1 MLEAEGV
8 IVGKPIT
15 IFPYLLDRIWVFD
28 DPRAGLKEEAFVL
41 GMTEMIYRAVPA
53 KGIPNAAQ
61 GFCMIFDAAPF
72 GHDVELTVR
81 NGEVAQQAQAQ
92 GILVEHAPFQ
102 FDPRM
107 LPLIFFG

>member
-41 GMTEMIYRAVPA
+41 GMTEMIYRAVTA

-72 GHDVELTVR
+72 GHDVELTWIPP
-81 NGEVAQQAQAQ
+81 GEAAKAVGQ
-92 GILVEHAPFQ
+92 
-102 FDPRM
+102 PRDEVWT
-107 LPLIFFG
+107 IGNWYRGTV